1 MKNREIYKVI
11 FYLLSGFLILFFSYP
26 IAKLIYNAGL
36 LNIFKTLLEKEVY
49 SSIGLT
55 FYISL
60 YAVIITFITG
70 IPLAYILARY
80 NFWGKSFIEAVIDLP
95 TMIPHTAAGIS
106 ILLAYNNTSLNNYFN
121 IRIIDSQ
128 IGIMF
133 AMMFLSSPYLINGA
147 KEGFRKVDIK
157 LENAA
162 RTLGAS
168 WFSAF
173 LRVVIPNA
181 RHEIINGMLMMW
193 ARGIGEFGAIV
204 IIAYHPMVAPVL
216 IYDRFNNFGLQYSAP
231 VAAAMILAS
240 LSIFIAVRTI
250 NKKTNMDT

>member
-1 MKNREIYKVI
+1 MKNSEIYKLI
-11 FYLLSGFLILFFSYP
+11 FYFLSGFLILFFSYP
-26 IAKLIYNAGL
+26 IAKLIYNVGL
-36 LNIFKTLLEKEVY
+36 SNILNTISEKEVY
-49 SSIGLT
+49 KSIGLT
-55 FYISL
+55 FYISF
-60 YAVIITFITG
+60 YAVIIAFIAG

-80 NFWGKSFIEAVIDLP
+80 NFWGKSFVEAVIDLP
-95 TMIPHTAAGIS
+95 TMIPHTAAGIA
-106 ILLAYNNTSLNNYFN
+106 ILLAYNNTFINNYFN
-121 IRIIDSQ
+121 IRIIDSK

-133 AMMFLSSPYLINGA
+133 AMMFLSSSYLVNGA

-162 RTLGAS
+162 RTLGAN

-173 LRVVIPNA
+173 TRVVVPNA

-231 VAAAMILAS
+231 VAAAMILMS
-240 LSIFIAVRTI
+240 MIVFISVRII
-250 NKKTNMDT
+250 NKKT